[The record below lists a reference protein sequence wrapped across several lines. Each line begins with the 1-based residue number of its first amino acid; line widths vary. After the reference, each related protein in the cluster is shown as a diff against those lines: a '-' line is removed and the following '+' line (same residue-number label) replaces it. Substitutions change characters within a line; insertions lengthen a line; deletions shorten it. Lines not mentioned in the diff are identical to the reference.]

1 MAISISVGRPSQE
14 TAFAAPPAK
23 PEKTVGVKLN
33 MRRSLKGNIMIFD
46 HADIDIVIDGEKKEI
61 LTFPKESLSDMV
73 YGAQDRLFKYLA
85 QKGVIERD
93 SIQGGN
99 VFGSMEALIAPS
111 SELSSERMALI
122 NIAKWIDEERPYFE
136 FVEKH
141 EELGV
146 DRFTDPDEEASTEL
160 GEVPHEETKG
170 SLRPGYNF
178 GPYWQ
183 NYTL

>member
-1 MAISISVGRPSQE
+1 MSINISVGAPEQKN
-14 TAFAAPPAK
+14 AFAAPPEK

-33 MRRSLKGNIMIFD
+33 MRRSLKGDLMIFD
-46 HADIDIVIDGEKKEI
+46 HADIDIILDGEKKI
-61 LTFPKESLSDMV
+61 ITVFPKEVLNDMA
-73 YGAQDRLFKYLA
+73 YGAQDRLFKFLA
-85 QKGVIERD
+85 RKGVITPE
-93 SIQGGN
+93 SVQGGN
-99 VFGSMEALIAPS
+99 VFGSMEALIMPS

-136 FVEKH
+136 FIEKH
-141 EELGV
+141 EDLAT
-146 DRFTDPDEEASTEL
+146 DRFTDPDEEYSTEL
-160 GEVPHEETKG
+160 GEVPHEDQKG